1 MLKKIMLPVVLFFML
16 MSTCVVVKAAEVE
29 DGGITYYTDVN
40 EKLVELGY
48 PELDT
53 YDSSKLY
60 MSFSVPGN
68 VYVYEFVPKEDFYVY
83 HHVTS
88 SLRYLYF
95 KSYDSFVCYELTNND
110 SAYSWVVHE
119 ALSSEAKYYTSSVY
133 NMLYSDFDV
142 YADSDKTSI
151 FFHQTPH
158 PTPLVLGMEEVVLAE
173 MIQPE
178 AVLKEVI
185 AILPMILA
193 CLVGYLAL
201 RKALAALQAILYQ
214 A

>member
-16 MSTCVVVKAAEVE
+16 LSTCVVVKAMEVE
-29 DGGITYYTDVN
+29 DGSVYLYEDVC
-40 EKLVELGY
+40 EKISEMGL
-48 PELDT
+48 PEYIN
-53 YDSSKLY
+53 YDSEKYYILCRIANQSEVY
-60 MSFSVPGN
+60 MLV
-68 VYVYEFVPKEDFYVY
+68 EFVPNDLNNIYAYKGNYDWIYFNDASSCTLYVTVNNSGVFCEWTVPSYTHVEVYGHSSQYVY
-83 HHVTS
+83 
-88 SLRYLYF
+88 
-95 KSYDSFVCYELTNND
+95 
-110 SAYSWVVHE
+110 
-119 ALSSEAKYYTSSVY
+119 
-133 NMLYSDFDV
+133 YSDVDI
-142 YADSDKTSI
+142 YYEDKTTL
-151 FFHQTPH
+151 FFQETPH
-158 PTPLVLGMEEVVLAE
+158 PIPLVLGMEEAVLAE